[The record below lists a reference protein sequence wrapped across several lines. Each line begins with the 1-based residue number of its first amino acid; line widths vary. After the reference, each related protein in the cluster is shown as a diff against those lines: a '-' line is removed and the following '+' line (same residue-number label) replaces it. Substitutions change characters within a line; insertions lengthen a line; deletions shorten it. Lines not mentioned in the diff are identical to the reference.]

1 MKVKVKIAVAIAVAM
16 AVAIAVA
23 VLTAI
28 RKEKFSCEQEW
39 PPIESYPETKY
50 HADCDQDNL
59 IDIDTDTK
67 LVCPG
72 VVMKPSNSMGSV
84 EKSWCREKK

>member
-1 MKVKVKIAVAIAVAM
+1 MNKKIIAAVIAVIAVTAI
-16 AVAIAVA
+16 IAV
-23 VLTAI
+23 
-28 RKEKFSCEQEW
+28 RKEQFACVRDW

-50 HADCDQDNL
+50 HAGCDQDSL
-59 IDIDTDTK
+59 MDIDSDDI

-84 EKSWCREKK
+84 AKSWCRKKK